1 MGKSNTLDS
10 LKLDQMETFEIT
22 LEMIENSSP
31 FSNVK
36 AKTIDNK
43 IQPKTETQ
51 FSDVVLERTEIQ
63 NSKMNKITSKMEG
76 VLQEMISEGVRMEN
90 VLSFLLL
97 EIDWR
102 ILLNENPDDEPRQN
116 QWIQVRRGILHLMK

>member
-1 MGKSNTLDS
+1 LGKSNTLDS

-43 IQPKTETQ
+43 IQPETETQ
-51 FSDVVLERTEIQ
+51 FSEAVLERTEIQ

-76 VLQEMISEGVRMEN
+76 ILQGMISEGVRMEN

>member
-22 LEMIENSSP
+22 LEMIENSLP
-31 FSNVK
+31 FSNEKV
-36 AKTIDNK
+36 KTIDNE
-43 IQPKTETQ
+43 IQPETETQ
-51 FSDVVLERTEIQ
+51 FSEAVLERAEKR
-63 NSKMNKITSKMEG
+63 NSKMNEINSEMES
-76 VLQEMISEGVRMEN
+76 VLKGMISNGVTMES

-116 QWIQVRRGILHLMK
+116 QWIQVRRGLLHLMK